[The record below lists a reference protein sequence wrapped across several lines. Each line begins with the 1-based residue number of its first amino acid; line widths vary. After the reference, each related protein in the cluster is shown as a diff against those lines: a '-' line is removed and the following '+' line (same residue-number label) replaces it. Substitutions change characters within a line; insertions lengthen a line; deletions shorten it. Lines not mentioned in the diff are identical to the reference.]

1 MEAIMDMRL
10 TIHPDTDEACQFTNI
25 DDLSLCSV
33 YRISEDAVL
42 FTRIM
47 FSKTVDY
54 EENYEEEDEIF
65 LPFVR
70 ARLRCAH
77 VLFRYSIVDSELE
90 EESNYLQQYCIWDSA
105 DDSDGETGSKYLK
118 FIEASPIV
126 YTWTKELA
134 HSVQKFIV
142 HILFTKECKD
152 LSCFNAP
159 ELSCSL
165 YMLSDDA
172 VLFSWIT
179 HF

>member
-1 MEAIMDMRL
+1 MEAILDMDFK
-10 TIHPDTDEACQFTNI
+10 IHPETSPSSFTSI

-33 YRISEDAVL
+33 YRLSEHNIL
-42 FTRIM
+42 FTRVT
-47 FSKTVDY
+47 FSKTIDY

-65 LPFVR
+65 LPLVR

-77 VLFRYSIVDSELE
+77 ILFRYSIVESNLE

-105 DDSDGETGSKYLK
+105 DDSDGESSSKYLK
-118 FIEASPIV
+118 FTEASPVV

-142 HILFTKECKD
+142 HILNTKDCKG
-152 LSCFNAP
+152 SSYFNVP

-165 YMLSDDA
+165 YKLSEDA